1 MAKKETTKKSA
12 EAKKPAAKKST
23 KKVEATPVV
32 KDVVEPKPVVKKKR
46 LKRYNPPRF
55 ITAKQYLAK
64 VKTKPQH
71 IAPLVAAATAKGHT
85 LATVSQWKEIF
96 SKI

>member
-12 EAKKPAAKKST
+12 ETKKAATKKPT
-23 KKVEATPVV
+23 KKVEVAPVV
-32 KDVVEPKPVVKKKR
+32 EAAPVVNKKVKSSF
-46 LKRYNPPRF
+46 NPPRF
-55 ITAKQYLAK
+55 ITAKQYLLK

-71 IAPLVAAATAKGHT
+71 IAPLVAAANAKGHT